1 MYVLGKFEIHVVA
14 LFYGLPLLLVGY
26 CLRNGQKH
34 LQGEQWNEGCDYIC
48 TCEDASTGKWKCTQ
62 RSEKNPSLLKQT
74 NFVFLSE
81 HL

>member
-1 MYVLGKFEIHVVA
+1 MVA
-14 LFYGLPLLLVGY
+14 LFHGLPLLLVGY

-62 RSEKNPSLLKQT
+62 RSGKH
-74 NFVFLSE
+74 FFLRKLILFYSE
-81 HL
+81 QLYDILIEI